1 MIESVVLWI
10 FLAVILVIVAFTL
23 RKEREEVP
31 RKEILRAV
39 QTTSGAGGM
48 GLMEKSFLWAFSW
61 MDTRFRI
68 QDYWAMSRDAYYSM
82 HRQMPL
88 THAEKYKLRIIWY
101 WYPSILL
108 RRNIFLSIHYSSNF
122 RHYSWHILCSWRNGR
137 STPAYASMEFIM
149 TQLPFGYIIR
159 SIHHW
164 TTHFMVAAVFLHM
177 CRVYFTGAYRNPREL
192 NWLIGVALMFFTIFF
207 GYSGYLLPWDAL
219 AFGAAT
225 IGINMANATPLIG
238 PWVATAMFGGST
250 LTYQAVTRM
259 YFIHVFILPVLVTTL
274 IIIHLFIVWVRE
286 LLNRTDRREKNGNHR
301 TSRPCC

>member
-39 QTTSGAGGM
+39 QTTSSGAGGM

-101 WYPSILL
+101 WYPLYCLGGIS
-108 RRNIFLSIHYSSNF
+108 FLSFI
-122 RHYSWHILCSWRNGR
+122 ILVITGTVLGIYYVPGGEGDPS
-137 STPAYASMEFIM
+137 PAYASMQFIM

-159 SIHHW
+159 AVHHW
-164 TTHFMVAAVFLHM
+164 
-177 CRVYFTGAYRNPREL
+177 G
-192 NWLIGVALMFFTIFF
+192 
-207 GYSGYLLPWDAL
+207 
-219 AFGAAT
+219 
-225 IGINMANATPLIG
+225 TPS
-238 PWVATAMFGGST
+238 W
-250 LTYQAVTRM
+250 
-259 YFIHVFILPVLVTTL
+259 
-274 IIIHLFIVWVRE
+274 
-286 LLNRTDRREKNGNHR
+286 
-301 TSRPCC
+301 